1 MNVIELFSGS
11 GIISRTFSERGHK
24 TFSIDIRQRKG
35 ICEPDLRKSIL
46 QVSMKDIPFKKVDV
60 LWASPPCDVFSKAGA
75 GFHWNKDGTP
85 KTEKCHVHLQV
96 LRKTIKLIEKINPDI
111 YFIENPDARM
121 KYRKELVNFLIRSK
135 GMIKKAYY
143 KNYGFG
149 TLKPT
154 NIFTNA
160 LDYWPKNIPGTI
172 PSKSNSNLPE
182 KNFDNLT
189 KNQRQTIPED
199 FAKEIVR
206 YCESNL

>member
-24 TFSIDIRQRKG
+24 TFSIDIRKRKG

-46 QVSMKDIPFKKVDV
+46 QVSLRDIPFKKVHV

-121 KYRKELVNFLIRSK
+121 KYRKELVNFLIRSR
-135 GMIKKAYY
+135 GMVKKA
-143 KNYGFG
+143 
-149 TLKPT
+149 L
-154 NIFTNA
+154 
-160 LDYWPKNIPGTI
+160 
-172 PSKSNSNLPE
+172 S
-182 KNFDNLT
+182 
-189 KNQRQTIPED
+189 
-199 FAKEIVR
+199 
-206 YCESNL
+206 

>member
-1 MNVIELFSGS
+1 
-11 GIISRTFSERGHK
+11 
-24 TFSIDIRQRKG
+24 
-35 ICEPDLRKSIL
+35 
-46 QVSMKDIPFKKVDV
+46 MKDIPFKKVDV

-160 LDYWPKNIPGTI
+160 LGYWPKNIPETI
-172 PSKSNSNLPE
+172 SSKSNSILPE

-189 KNQRQTIPED
+189 KNQRQSIPED
-199 FAKEIVR
+199 FAKEIVK
-206 YCESNL
+206 YCETKLTF